1 MDGRQRNDVM
11 ITDIDRNPQ
20 GPENNI
26 HRDYLIIIVKI
37 HQIKTLKVLITSIMK
52 SWSCLAASY

>member
-1 MDGRQRNDVM
+1 MQAPWNLKKSRTKNMDGRQRNDVM
-11 ITDIDRNPQ
+11 ITDIDRNPR

-37 HQIKTLKVLITSIMK
+37 HQIKTL
-52 SWSCLAASY
+52 